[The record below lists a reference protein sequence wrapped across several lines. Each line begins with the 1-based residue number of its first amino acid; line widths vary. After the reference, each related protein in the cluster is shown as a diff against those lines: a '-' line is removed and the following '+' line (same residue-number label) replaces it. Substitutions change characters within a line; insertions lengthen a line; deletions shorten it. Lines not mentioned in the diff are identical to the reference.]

1 MRGILLVSAFTVFGI
16 FNFYIVRK
24 AVYFLEQI
32 QEMSPANDSSGAKKE
47 QECYNKHQNNRDDRG
62 EVYLMPE
69 STRERSSIR
78 NSLQDV
84 FKSMSI
90 LALATVIGFGF
101 IGMGVTE
108 ANVITIYI
116 LGVLII
122 SVVTTHR
129 VYSLISSAASVLIFN
144 FFFTVPRFTLRAY
157 DQRYSVTFLVM
168 FLAAFITGTLAEK
181 LKLQAKQSAQAA
193 YRTKILLDTNQL
205 LQQERG
211 KEAIISAM
219 AGQITKL
226 LGKDIVIYPV
236 QEGKLGEPAIY
247 PFSGRGQDKE
257 YVLEAERAAA
267 ERVLMNNGY
276 APATTDV
283 FSKAKCLYYG
293 IRVNSNVYG
302 VVGIMVGGEVLD
314 DFENSVLLSILGECA
329 LALENER
336 NAKEKEEA
344 AVLAQNEQLRANL
357 LRAISHDLRTPLTS
371 ISGNASNLLSNGE
384 RFDEPTKVQIYKDI
398 YDDSMWLV
406 SLVENLLSITRIEE
420 GRMNLNLSTE
430 LLDEILEE
438 ALQHINRR
446 CSEHRIVVCKQTGFV
461 FVKADARL
469 LIQVIINIID
479 NAVKYTPA
487 GSEIDIIT
495 EQQGDKVTVR
505 IADNGPGIEDELKP
519 RVFDMFYTGA
529 NQIADSRRS
538 LGLGLA
544 LCKSIIDAHGGTIFV
559 EDNKPQGS
567 VFVFTLPAKEVTVDG
582 KTIDFSC

>member
-1 MRGILLVSAFTVFGI
+1 MREMLLVGMFMGFGA

-24 AVYFLEQI
+24 AIFFLEQI
-32 QEMSPANDSSGAKKE
+32 QMISSADDLADIKE
-47 QECYNKHQNNRDDRG
+47 DQGCYNKK
-62 EVYLMPE
+62 V
-69 STRERSSIR
+69 SIR
-78 NSLQDV
+78 DSLRDI
-84 FKSMSI
+84 FKSISI
-90 LALATVIGFGF
+90 LALATLIGLGF
-101 IGMGVTE
+101 IRMGVTE

-129 VYSLISSAASVLIFN
+129 VYSLLSSAASVLIFN

-168 FLAAFITGTLAEK
+168 LLAAFITGTLAEK
-181 LKLQAKQSAQAA
+181 LKLQAKQSEQAA

-205 LQQERG
+205 LQQEKD

-226 LGKDIVIYPV
+226 LGKDIIIYPV
-236 QEGKLGEPAIY
+236 QEGKLGEPGIY
-247 PFSGRGQDKE
+247 PFREMAQDTE
-257 YVLEAERAAA
+257 CVSESEREVADWVLKNNRRA
-267 ERVLMNNGY
+267 G
-276 APATTDV
+276 ATTDI
-283 FSKAKCLYYG
+283 FSKAGCLYYD
-293 IRVNSNVYG
+293 IRANSNVYG
-302 VVGIMVGGEVLD
+302 VVGIVIGEEALD
-314 DFENSVLLSILGECA
+314 SFEDSVLRSILGECA
-329 LALENER
+329 LALENEK

-371 ISGNASNLLSNGE
+371 ISGNASNLLSNGGK
-384 RFDEPTKVQIYKDI
+384 FDEPTKMQIYRDI

-420 GRMNLNLSTE
+420 GRMNLNISTE

-438 ALQHINRR
+438 ALRYINRR
-446 CSEHRIVVCKQTGFV
+446 SSEHHIIVRKPAGFV
-461 FVKADARL
+461 FVRADARL
-469 LIQVIINIID
+469 IIQVIINIMD
-479 NAVKYTPA
+479 NAIKYTPA
-487 GSEIDIIT
+487 GSEIYITT
-495 EQQGDKVTVR
+495 EQKGDKVVVR
-505 IADNGPGIEDELKP
+505 IADNGPGIEDEVKP

-544 LCKSIIDAHGGTIFV
+544 LCKSIINAHGGTIFV

-567 VFVFTLPAKEVTVDG
+567 VFVFTLPAMEVSLDG
-582 KTIDFSC
+582 KTVDFSC